1 MSADGNHDEAF
12 WQHCADDTIK
22 HYKGVLEVSFSV
34 ITPPL
39 PPIGEMAHLSH
50 MVMVVVR
57 AWWGLRSNTA
67 TLPPRAREI
76 NFVLVHRA

>member
-34 ITPPL
+34 IMPPSL
-39 PPIGEMAHLSH
+39 QLERWHTSLI
-50 MVMVVVR
+50 
-57 AWWGLRSNTA
+57 WCIW
-67 TLPPRAREI
+67 
-76 NFVLVHRA
+76 

>member
-34 ITPPL
+34 ITPPSL
-39 PPIGEMAHLSH
+39 QLERWHTSLI
-50 MVMVVVR
+50 
-57 AWWGLRSNTA
+57 W
-67 TLPPRAREI
+67 
-76 NFVLVHRA
+76 